1 MPECKL
7 LETCPFFNDKMPIDS
22 GMGAMYK
29 KKYCENDNTSC
40 ARYMV
45 VEALGREKIPVDL
58 FPNMIDRA
66 EETIKAG

>member
-45 VEALGREKIPVDL
+45 VEALGREKIPANL
-58 FPNMIDRA
+58 FPNMIDKA
-66 EETIKAG
+66 EKTIKAG

>member
-45 VEALGREKIPVDL
+45 VEALGREKTPVDL